1 MEIGETFE
9 RRVRFTKDD
18 VRRFAA
24 DVGDT
29 NPLHHDETYADS
41 TRFGGLIASGAH
53 SVAIAIAM
61 CGARATPEE
70 PGVGLEF
77 GFTLLGAAKPDED
90 ITFRWTV
97 ESLEKS
103 ERPRGTIVRLVGEA
117 VADKNRPLL
126 RATAKLLMF

>member
-1 MEIGETFE
+1 MEIGESFE
-9 RRVRFTKDD
+9 RRVRLTNDD
-18 VRRFAA
+18 VRRFAS

-29 NPLHHDETYADS
+29 NPLHHDEAYAES
-41 TRFGGLIASGAH
+41 SRFGGLIASGAH

-61 CGARATPEE
+61 CGARATSEK

-77 GFTLLGAAKPDED
+77 GFTLLGAAKPDEE

-97 ESLEKS
+97 ESTEQS
-103 ERPRGTIVRLVGEA
+103 DRPRGTIVRMKGEA
-117 VADKNRPLL
+117 VAEGDRPLL